1 MTDAGWHYSRPIRIA
16 WAGPPPCVAGVGI
29 PLRFGVPLPRSRV
42 NLPCTARL
50 VSQKGDLVPVQLAPV
65 TNWPDGSVRW
75 IRVDA
80 VVPIGSETP
89 LPQTWQIEF
98 EASGGQANQRALG
111 SVPLKADFLVHPN
124 PDKHTVFA
132 VSKRLTSDRV
142 CLSARVF
149 VKTKNNSLRVGK
161 SHLLRWHDYG
171 PTRYEV
177 VAEGAF
183 PGVSGLVW
191 RAALGVYPALNGI
204 HVKMTLRN
212 ARRARHRG
220 GLWDLGDPGSIL
232 LREFGVQLEVAD
244 LLKRLIWR
252 AEASQDFRIL
262 EADSPVERPSS
273 PRNDS
278 VKEPIWQILQASSGG
293 ENWQSFNHVNA
304 QGVVTLPFRGYRIIM
319 PGSELSGDRA
329 NPLCCAQTESFCY
342 GLWVPYFWE
351 EFPKR
356 IDVTPTSATLSFLA
370 RSGDDLH
377 ELQGGEQKTYSA
389 WLVLGDAGD
398 RGQDA
403 VLAQLMVL
411 GCEPTALPEMATPL
425 LELPACLPT
434 SASWR
439 ASHLAEFAEEAAFG
453 PKGLLAGR
461 EEIDEYGWRHF
472 GDAYA
477 SHEKLFYQG
486 TLPFISHYNNQFD
499 LLQGL
504 ILQRL
509 LSDDPRWDQLIHPL
523 ARHVIDIDIYHT
535 TRDRS
540 TFNGALFWITDHYLP
555 AATAT
560 HRTFSRKNASR
571 SGYGGGPSNEHNYT
585 SGLSLYYLLWGD
597 DDARDAVLSLA
608 NWVISMEDG
617 RQTPFFLVDDGPTGL
632 ATATSSPDYHGPGRG
647 SANSVNALLDAWLIS
662 QNTVYRNWAET
673 LCTRVIHPKDDPSA
687 FNLLHAESRWSYTM
701 FLETMCKYL
710 RIKCLFGEHD
720 HMFEYVRRSLIR
732 YCDWMIVHE
741 RPYLDHPE
749 ELEYL
754 TEAWAAQEFR
764 KATVL
769 FLAAAFADPERASRY
784 RLKAAWFAE
793 KAWEELSRFENRINP
808 RTAAV
813 ILNQAVWHLGHVAN
827 EACECCLQRTN
838 NPLNVEPRERFLP
851 QKVRVRQMLTSA
863 RLWPRIAVRL
873 LNPYNCLRLAWIL
886 WRWRN

>member
-1 MTDAGWHYSRPIRIA
+1 MTDAASHYSTAVRIDS
-16 WAGPPPCVAGVGI
+16 AGPPPRVTGVGL
-29 PLRFGVPLPRSRV
+29 PLRFGVPLPRGRV
-42 NLPCTARL
+42 TLPCKARL
-50 VSQKGDLVPVQLAPV
+50 VSQRGDIVPVQLAPV
-65 TNWPDGSVRW
+65 TSWPDGSVRW
-75 IRVDA
+75 MRVDA
-80 VVPIGSETP
+80 VIPIATEP
-89 LPQTWQIEF
+89 LLPQMWQIEF
-98 EASGGQANQRALG
+98 EPSNGEMNRTASDTVSLDAGF
-111 SVPLKADFLVHPN
+111 SVHLN
-124 PDKHTVFA
+124 PDKHTVFDIN
-132 VSKRLTSDRV
+132 KRSPPNHV

-161 SHLLRWHDYG
+161 SHLLRWHDSG
-171 PTRYEV
+171 PIRYEV
-177 VAEGAF
+177 VAEGTF
-183 PGVSGLVW
+183 PGVSGLMW
-191 RAALGVYPALNGI
+191 RAALTIYPGLNGI

-212 ARRARHRG
+212 IRRARHRG

-232 LREFGVQLEVAD
+232 LREFGLQLEVAD
-244 LLKRLIWR
+244 PLKRLFWQ
-252 AEASQDFRIL
+252 AETSEDFHIL
-262 EADSPVERPSS
+262 EANAQVERLS
-273 PRNDS
+273 RQNNS
-278 VKEPIWQILQASSGG
+278 VKELIWQILQASSGG
-293 ENWQSFNHVNA
+293 ENWRSFNHVNA
-304 QGVVTLPFRGYRIIM
+304 HGVVTLPFRGYRIIM
-319 PGSELSGDRA
+319 AGSELFGDRA

-356 IDVTPTSATLSFLA
+356 IDMTPKSATMAFLA
-370 RSGDDLH
+370 SSGDDLH

-389 WLVLGDAGD
+389 WLILGDEGE
-398 RGQDA
+398 RGRDA
-403 VLAQLMVL
+403 VLAQLMAL
-411 GCEPTALPEMATPL
+411 CCEPTALPEMATPVV
-425 LELPACLPT
+425 ELPTCLPT

-453 PKGLLAGR
+453 PKGLLSGR

-472 GDAYA
+472 GDVYA

-509 LSDDPRWDQLIHPL
+509 LSGDPRWDQLIHPL

-540 TFNGALFWITDHYLP
+540 TFNGALFWMTDHYLT

-560 HRTFSRKNASR
+560 HRTFSRKNASH

-585 SGLSLYYLLWGD
+585 SGLALYYLLWGEN
-597 DDARDAVLSLA
+597 DARDAVLSLA

-662 QNTVYRNWAET
+662 QNTVYRTWAET
-673 LCTRVIHPKDDPSA
+673 LCRRVVHPKDDPTA
-687 FNLLHAESRWSYTM
+687 FDLLHAETRWSYTM
-701 FLETMCKYL
+701 FLETVCKYL

-720 HMFEYVRRSLIR
+720 HMFEYLRRSLLR
-732 YCDWMIVHE
+732 YCDWMVVHE

-749 ELEYL
+749 ELEYP

-784 RLKAAWFAE
+784 RLKAALFAE
-793 KAWEELSRFENRINP
+793 KAWEELNRFETWINP

-813 ILNQAVWHLGHVAN
+813 IFNQAVWHLGQAASA
-827 EACECCLQRTN
+827 ACECCLQRTN
-838 NPLNVEPRERFLP
+838 NPLNVGPRERFLP
-851 QKVRVRQMLTSA
+851 QKARVRQMLTSA
-863 RLWPRIAVRL
+863 KLWPRIAVRL
-873 LNPYNCLRLAWIL
+873 LNPYNCFRLAWIL

>member
-1 MTDAGWHYSRPIRIA
+1 
-16 WAGPPPCVAGVGI
+16 V
-29 PLRFGVPLPRSRV
+29 LRFRPRVSIRSRICQ
-42 NLPCTARL
+42 N
-50 VSQKGDLVPVQLAPV
+50 
-65 TNWPDGSVRW
+65 
-75 IRVDA
+75 
-80 VVPIGSETP
+80 
-89 LPQTWQIEF
+89 
-98 EASGGQANQRALG
+98 
-111 SVPLKADFLVHPN
+111 
-124 PDKHTVFA
+124 
-132 VSKRLTSDRV
+132 
-142 CLSARVF
+142 
-149 VKTKNNSLRVGK
+149 KNNSLRVGK
-161 SHLLRWHDYG
+161 SHLLRWHDSG
-171 PTRYEV
+171 PIRYEV
-177 VAEGAF
+177 VAEGTF
-183 PGVSGLVW
+183 PGVSGLMW
-191 RAALGVYPALNGI
+191 RAALTTYPSLNGI

-212 ARRARHRG
+212 IRRARHRG

-232 LREFGVQLEVAD
+232 LREFGLQLEVAD
-244 LLKRLIWR
+244 PLKRLFWQ
-252 AEASQDFRIL
+252 AETSEDFHIL
-262 EADSPVERPSS
+262 EANAQVERLS
-273 PRNDS
+273 RQNNS
-278 VKEPIWQILQASSGG
+278 VKGLIWQILQASSGG
-293 ENWQSFNHVNA
+293 ENWRSFNHVNA
-304 QGVVTLPFRGYRIIM
+304 HGVVTLPFRGYRIIM
-319 PGSELSGDRA
+319 AGSELFGDRA

-356 IDVTPTSATLSFLA
+356 IDVTPKSATMAFLA
-370 RSGDDLH
+370 SSGDDLH

-389 WLVLGDAGD
+389 WLVLGDEGE
-398 RGQDA
+398 RGRDA
-403 VLAQLMVL
+403 VLAQLMAL
-411 GCEPTALPEMATPL
+411 CCEPTALPEMATPVV
-425 LELPACLPT
+425 ELPTCLPT

-453 PKGLLAGR
+453 PKGLLSGR

-472 GDAYA
+472 GDVYA

-509 LSDDPRWDQLIHPL
+509 LSGDPRWDQLIHPL

-540 TFNGALFWITDHYLP
+540 TFNGALFWMTDHYLT

-560 HRTFSRKNASR
+560 HRTFSRKNASH

-585 SGLSLYYLLWGD
+585 SGLALYYLLWGEN
-597 DDARDAVLSLA
+597 DARDAVLSLA

-662 QNTVYRNWAET
+662 QNTVYRTWAET
-673 LCTRVIHPKDDPSA
+673 LCRRVVHPKDDPTA
-687 FNLLHAESRWSYTM
+687 FDLLHAETRWSYTM
-701 FLETMCKYL
+701 FLETVCKYL

-720 HMFEYVRRSLIR
+720 HMFEYLRRSLLR
-732 YCDWMIVHE
+732 YCDWMVVHE

-749 ELEYL
+749 ELEYP

-784 RLKAAWFAE
+784 RLKAALFAE
-793 KAWEELSRFENRINP
+793 KAWEELNRFETRINP

-813 ILNQAVWHLGHVAN
+813 IFNQAVWHLGQAASA
-827 EACECCLQRTN
+827 ACECCLQRTN
-838 NPLNVEPRERFLP
+838 NPLNVGPRERFLP
-851 QKVRVRQMLTSA
+851 QKARVRQMLTSA
-863 RLWPRIAVRL
+863 KLWPRIAVRL
-873 LNPYNCLRLAWIL
+873 LNPYNCFRLAWVL